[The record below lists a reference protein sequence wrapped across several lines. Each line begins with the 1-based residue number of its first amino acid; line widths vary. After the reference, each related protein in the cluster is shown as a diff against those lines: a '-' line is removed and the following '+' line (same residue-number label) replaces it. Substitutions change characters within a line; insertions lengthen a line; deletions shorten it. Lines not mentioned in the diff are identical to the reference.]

1 MLPRETNESRQAMG
15 TIRAHTAGEYVTLIN
30 LFTVNPRDQLGLTR
44 VQLGDMYWYGKR
56 QPDALSANFHRSLDG
71 VRFFNYGQWRSAR
84 ALEEGRR
91 TPEFQQHLRN
101 YRYFDM
107 SPDPHLY
114 EVVMTTRGAP
124 LEIRWPS
131 PVLVTLRVDT
141 VEPARQEALVALL
154 REELA
159 SEVEGRVGA
168 ALHRALDGER
178 VAVYTQWRGEAE
190 LEAALAT
197 AGQRTFQERAASLVR
212 ATDFRRYEVSGTSE
226 D

>member
-1 MLPRETNESRQAMG
+1 MG
-15 TIRAHTAGEYVTLIN
+15 TIRAHAVSEYVTLIN

-56 QPDALSANFHRSLDG
+56 QPGAISANFHRSLDG
-71 VRFFNYGQWRSAR
+71 VRFFNYGQWRSME
-84 ALEEGRR
+84 ALEAGRR
-91 TPEFQQHLRN
+91 TPEFQQHLHN
-101 YRYFDM
+101 YRYFEM
-107 SPDPHLY
+107 SMDPHTY
-114 EVVMTTRGAP
+114 EVVMTTRGQP

-141 VEPARQEALVALL
+141 VEPARQEALLALL
-154 REELA
+154 REELE
-159 SEVEGRVGA
+159 SEVAGRVGA
-168 ALHRALDGER
+168 ALHRSLDGER
-178 VAVYTQWRGEAE
+178 VAVYSQWRGEAD

-197 AGQRTFQERAASLVR
+197 KGQRAIQERAATLAR